1 MHAIRLLCPRSLLFR
16 HGRLEL
22 DGPSEEGIAR
32 HHELLSV
39 DATAGTDESS
49 GAGASLVERTLVDA
63 TGAVAHHPRQGDH
76 LTYRARLRFHHD
88 VDSPQVLFYVLAE
101 DGTLAY
107 EMKTAIG
114 RRHRGYRPGEEAIV
128 EIGFEA
134 RLGGG
139 TYRLALTVTDADGR
153 VPHLPD
159 VAGLA
164 MYPAPPLG
172 SPGNAHLQAD
182 IALDGQRLTDH
193 DRLLPGE
200 PQAKIARASCRAR
213 TCQ

>member
-1 MHAIRLLCPRSLLFR
+1 MRII
-16 HGRLEL
+16 
-22 DGPSEEGIAR
+22 DW
-32 HHELLSV
+32 
-39 DATAGTDESS
+39 SS
-49 GAGASLVERTLVDA
+49 DVCSSDLGAGASLVERTLVDA

-114 RRHRGYRPGEEAIV
+114 RRHRGYRSGEEAIV

-139 TYRLALTVTDADGR
+139 TERKSVGEGKRVTGR
-153 VPHLPD
+153 VD
-159 VAGLA
+159 
-164 MYPAPPLG
+164 
-172 SPGNAHLQAD
+172 PGGGPNM
-182 IALDGQRLTDH
+182 
-193 DRLLPGE
+193 
-200 PQAKIARASCRAR
+200 KK
-213 TCQ
+213 